1 MHVARE
7 LKMTLVELNERMTP
21 EELELWLAFFQIE
34 QDELKKQSRMR

>member
-34 QDELKKQSRMR
+34 QDAIKKGK

>member
-7 LKMTLVELNERMTP
+7 LKMSLSELAQRMTP

-34 QDELKKQSRMR
+34 QDELKKAK

>member
-1 MHVARE
+1 
-7 LKMTLVELNERMTP
+7 MTLTELTQRMTP